1 MTHPTTTQNPTSTST
16 SPLSSTTTV
25 TTSST
30 LPSTA
35 TAATTSPAP
44 TTPPTSRKVGLVGWG
59 AIGRIV
65 GTALAEGNV
74 PGAELICIVD
84 NRALGDAP
92 VPQLSF
98 EEALDRCDLI
108 VEAAGQSV
116 VREWGERVLRSGT
129 DLLIASTG
137 ALTDE
142 DVSSALLAAGPGRVY
157 FTGGAVGGLDL
168 LQAVRSLGHL
178 TDVTLTTTKLP
189 STLEQPWMGEDLLH
203 RMRTATGPVE
213 VMRGTARDVP
223 VKFPKSTNVAASVA
237 LAVGDLDAVR
247 VHVVADPAAQHTRHV
262 IEASGSHGVY
272 RFEVQ
277 HLPDPNNPA
286 TSQVVPYAVLRSLGA
301 LAGRRG
307 QIL

>member
-1 MTHPTTTQNPTSTST
+1 MTHPTTTQNPTSA
-16 SPLSSTTTV
+16 TTP
-25 TTSST
+25 TTSSAT
-30 LPSTA
+30 LPS
-35 TAATTSPAP
+35 ATTAPTASPVP
-44 TTPPTSRKVGLVGWG
+44 TTPPISRKVGLVGWG
-59 AIGRIV
+59 AIGRTV

-98 EEALDRCDLI
+98 EDALDRCDLI

-142 DVSSALLAAGPGRVY
+142 DLASALLAAGPGRVY

-168 LQAVRSLGHL
+168 LQAVRSLGRL

-189 STLEQPWMGEDLLH
+189 STLEQPWMDEDLLH

-277 HLPDPNNPA
+277 HLPDPDNPA

>member
-1 MTHPTTTQNPTSTST
+1 MTAQTTTA
-16 SPLSSTTTV
+16 SPSVASAPSS
-25 TTSST
+25 SS
-30 LPSTA
+30 A
-35 TAATTSPAP
+35 PAP
-44 TTPPTSRKVGLVGWG
+44 RKVGLVGWG
-59 AIGRIV
+59 AIGRVV
-65 GTALAEGNV
+65 GTALAEGGV
-74 PGAELICIVD
+74 PGAELVCVVD
-84 NRALGDAP
+84 NRVLGDAP
-92 VPQLSF
+92 APQLSF
-98 EEALDRCDLI
+98 EDALDNCDLI

-116 VREWGERVLRSGT
+116 VREWGERVLKSGT
-129 DLLIASTG
+129 DLLVASTG

-142 DVSSALLAAGPGRVY
+142 DLAAALLAAGPGRVY

-168 LQAVRSLGHL
+168 LQAVRSLGPL

-203 RMRTATGPVE
+203 RMRTASGPVE

-237 LAVGDLDAVR
+237 LAAGDLDAVR

-277 HLPDPNNPA
+277 HLPDPGNPA

>member
-1 MTHPTTTQNPTSTST
+1 M
-16 SPLSSTTTV
+16 
-25 TTSST
+25 
-30 LPSTA
+30 
-35 TAATTSPAP
+35 
-44 TTPPTSRKVGLVGWG
+44 TPPTSRKVGLVGWG

-98 EEALDRCDLI
+98 EDALDHCDLI

-129 DLLIASTG
+129 DLLVASTG

-142 DVSSALLAAGPGRVY
+142 DLASALLAAGPGRVY

-168 LQAVRSLGHL
+168 LQAVRSLGPL
-178 TDVTLTTTKLP
+178 ADVTLTTTKLP
-189 STLEQPWMGEDLLH
+189 GTLEQPWMDEDLLH

-247 VHVVADPAAQHTRHV
+247 VHVVADPAARHTRHV

-277 HLPDPNNPA
+277 HLPDPGNPA